1 MRFSK
6 ISLKTH
12 LYVVALIPVILVSVF
27 FMVTMG
33 VSIIKREE
41 GDVVI
46 KAQVLAK
53 KISGHMSMKTVISQ
67 KQKSTDFLCAAVQD
81 NPRLAYISVRDLNNQ
96 IIVRCPASISGLDNS
111 IVLSESALF
120 LNDTSKSE
128 VDDVKRAEAGT
139 IEVASKVL
147 SYMDYLNKEFFIE
160 VLVLTLLG
168 CVIGVLLVFI
178 FMRKI
183 AKVMGSLTN
192 AAKRLSN
199 GDFNISFD
207 ETHGGDVGMLQSSFL
222 TMASTATM
230 SRSKLEH
237 LVFNRTLALQKQK
250 KHTDSLNSQR
260 KKLIEQINHSI
271 ENDRRKI
278 AIDLHDTT
286 NTVVLSILG
295 NARKLKNLLSKEEA
309 LSSNPDCMES
319 IESIEKNSNYLYT
332 LSRDLVTNLR
342 PEVLDEFG
350 LGEALQDLVN
360 TQKKINPGCV
370 YKYSVCANFPKLS
383 YDFNIVVYRLIQES
397 FSNIIKYSQAKT
409 CVVTLSCTLQDES
422 ISIRLQ
428 VVDDGIG
435 FNPDQVTSG
444 SGILGMRERAESVR
458 GSLTIMSSKNCGAK
472 LEFKYDGSLD
482 YCEHPLSELDP
493 ESVN

>member
-12 LYVVALIPVILVSVF
+12 LYVVALIPVLLVSLF

-33 VSIIKREE
+33 VSLIKREE
-41 GDVVI
+41 SDVVL

-67 KQKSTDFLCAAVQD
+67 KQKSTDFLCAAVED
-81 NPRLAYISVRDLNNQ
+81 NPRLAYISVRDSNNQ
-96 IIVRCPASISGLDNS
+96 IVVRCPALIANLDNTM
-111 IVLSESALF
+111 ILSVSPLY
-120 LNDTSKSE
+120 LNNTGKSE
-128 VDDVKRAEAGT
+128 VDDVKPVEAGT

-147 SYMDYLNKEFFIE
+147 SYMDYLSKEFFIE
-160 VLVLTLLG
+160 VLFLTSLG

-178 FMRKI
+178 LMRKI

-207 ETHGGDVGMLQSSFL
+207 ETHGGDVGMLQTSFL

-237 LVFNRTLALQKQK
+237 MVFNRTLALQKQK
-250 KHTDSLNSQR
+250 KFTDSLNSQR

-295 NARKLKNLLSKEEA
+295 NARKIKNISLKESA
-309 LSSNPDCMES
+309 LASQPDLMDS
-319 IESIEKNSNYLYT
+319 IESIERNSNYLYT

-360 TQKKINPGCV
+360 SQKKINPGCE

-397 FSNIIKYSQAKT
+397 FSNIIKYSQAKS
-409 CVVTLSCTLQDES
+409 CVVSLACTLQGEN

-428 VVDDGIG
+428 VVDDGVG

-444 SGILGMRERAESVR
+444 SGILGMKERAESVR
-458 GSLTIMSSKNCGAK
+458 GSLTIMSSKNCGTK
-472 LEFKYDGSLD
+472 LEFKYDGSLE
-482 YCEHPLSELDP
+482 YCDHPLSELD
-493 ESVN
+493 